1 MGLVALL
8 HMGPSRLGVE
18 PASPALAGGLFTTAT
33 REALYH
39 ILDFTH
45 ESCHVIFVF
54 LFLFF
59 FDNYLRPLLTG
70 ACSLLTFFLNQA
82 VNFYYKLK
90 MRFLKI
96 ST

>member
-45 ESCHVIFVF
+45 E
-54 LFLFF
+54 
-59 FDNYLRPLLTG
+59 
-70 ACSLLTFFLNQA
+70 
-82 VNFYYKLK
+82 
-90 MRFLKI
+90 
-96 ST
+96 